1 MFHYLD
7 DFLLFWAPGGSE
19 GSTILVRAMEWCE
32 RLGVPIASHK
42 TEGPSLVLTF
52 LGIEVDTDKLEI
64 RLPPAKL
71 HQLKAEIRSWSGRE
85 SCLKRELL
93 SIIGKL

>member
-85 SCLKRELL
+85 SCSKRELL